1 MKILLVNPPA
11 ASYYHRLG
19 LKYPPLGVG
28 YIAGVLVKG
37 GYDVKVIDLNVEKVS
52 INNIP
57 YQDFDIVG
65 VSTDTTRYPAA
76 LKIAQAAKAK
86 GCKVVVGGPHTAFLD
101 REALETGFIDY
112 VVRGEGEYIML
123 DLMDAIM
130 GKKSLEDVKGIS
142 YIKDGTIIR
151 NPNAEL
157 IKDLDRIPFP
167 ARNLL
172 PMDKYTAKLEGTF
185 ATSIVT
191 SRGCPFNCS
200 FCSSSAF
207 SGVQWRSRSVENI
220 IEELE
225 ILYKKYGFRAIAFF
239 DDNFTLNP
247 NRVINLCEEILRLGW
262 KFKWW
267 AFSRLDGILNN
278 PKMVE
283 LMAKAGNYMVFIG
296 FESANQEVLDSY
308 NKKLVVEKAK
318 EAINILRKNNIKI
331 MGSFI
336 LGAMEETK
344 AMVNR
349 TIKYAKELDPDI
361 AQFSVLT
368 PYPGTALF
376 EEVKSKIMDRNW
388 EMYEGGHN
396 VFKLKYLSPVE
407 VRWLIAKAYMSFY
420 GRPKRLITQGIPS
433 LWNMLIGYRV
443 NERVPLKFVEG
454 DWCRIE
460 TQEM

>member
-172 PMDKYTAKLEGTF
+172 PMDKYTAKL
-185 ATSIVT
+185 
-191 SRGCPFNCS
+191 
-200 FCSSSAF
+200 
-207 SGVQWRSRSVENI
+207 
-220 IEELE
+220 
-225 ILYKKYGFRAIAFF
+225 
-239 DDNFTLNP
+239 
-247 NRVINLCEEILRLGW
+247 
-262 KFKWW
+262 
-267 AFSRLDGILNN
+267 
-278 PKMVE
+278 
-283 LMAKAGNYMVFIG
+283 
-296 FESANQEVLDSY
+296 
-308 NKKLVVEKAK
+308 
-318 EAINILRKNNIKI
+318 
-331 MGSFI
+331 
-336 LGAMEETK
+336 
-344 AMVNR
+344 
-349 TIKYAKELDPDI
+349 
-361 AQFSVLT
+361 
-368 PYPGTALF
+368 
-376 EEVKSKIMDRNW
+376 
-388 EMYEGGHN
+388 
-396 VFKLKYLSPVE
+396 
-407 VRWLIAKAYMSFY
+407 
-420 GRPKRLITQGIPS
+420 
-433 LWNMLIGYRV
+433 
-443 NERVPLKFVEG
+443 
-454 DWCRIE
+454 
-460 TQEM
+460 

>member
-1 MKILLVNPPA
+1 MRVLLVNPPI

-19 LKYPPLGVG
+19 LKYPPLGIS

-37 GYDVKVIDLNVEKVS
+37 GHKVKVIDLNVENIAIS
-52 INNIP
+52 NIP
-57 YQDFDIVG
+57 YEDFDVVG
-65 VSTDTTRYPAA
+65 ISTDTTRYPLAVKMA
-76 LKIAQAAKAK
+76 QIAKTK
-86 GCKVVVGGPHTAFLD
+86 GCKVIIGGPHTTFLD

-112 VVRGEGEYIML
+112 VVRGEGEYITL
-123 DLMDAIM
+123 DLMDAIS
-130 GKKSLEDVKGIS
+130 GRKSIEDVKGIS
-142 YIKDGTIIR
+142 YIKDGIIIR
-151 NPNAEL
+151 NPDADFV
-157 IKDLDRIPFP
+157 KDLDGIPFP

-172 PMDKYTAKLEGTF
+172 PMNKYTAKLDGTF
-185 ATSIVT
+185 ATSIIT

-207 SGVQWRSRSVENI
+207 SGTLWRSRSVKNI

-225 ILYKKYGFRAIAFF
+225 ILYKKYGYRAIAFF

-247 NRVINLCEEILRLGW
+247 NRVIELCEEILRLGW

-296 FESANQEVLDSY
+296 FESANQEVLESY
-308 NKKLVVEKAK
+308 KKNLIVEKAR
-318 EAINILRKNNIKI
+318 EAISILRRNKIKI

-336 LGAMEETK
+336 LGALEETK

-349 TIKYAKELDPDI
+349 TIEYAKKLNPDI
-361 AQFSVLT
+361 AQFSLLT

-376 EEVKSKIMDRNW
+376 EEVKSRIINKNW
-388 EMYEGGHN
+388 QMYDGGYN
-396 VFKLKYLSPVE
+396 VFRLKYISPIE
-407 VRWLIAKAYMSFY
+407 ARWLIAKAYISFY
-420 GRPKRLITQGIPS
+420 GRPKRLLKQGIPS
-433 LWNMLIGYRV
+433 LLNMLIGYKL

-454 DWCRIE
+454 DWCKIE
-460 TQEM
+460 G